1 MTITRQPY
9 LPFFFMIVLLCFTAN
24 SKVHAQIADEEENEY
39 FEAFEEELVTRFYF
53 SRKYVALGINDRTEN
68 SYYRYEPNSTINMG
82 VGATWKWLTL
92 NLALGL
98 PFLNPDRGQGNTRYL
113 DLQAHAYPKKF
124 IIDFFGEFYEGYH
137 LLPEGKLAP
146 PGENYY
152 VRPDMVIT
160 KIGANVQYLFNYDKL
175 SLRASFLQNE
185 WQKKSAGSFLLGF
198 EMYGGRAIDD
208 TALLPLSVV
217 GDRARNFR
225 TMRFFD
231 FGPNAG
237 YAYTWVIKKRF
248 FITAV
253 ASGSLGAG
261 YSFLEGENYA
271 DRNTEWGLSPN
282 YFLRGFAGYNYKKW
296 SVNVNYVHNR
306 VRLVAN
312 QGFAN
317 SIMTGNY
324 RLNFIYRFVPGPSLK
339 QRLNIIDIVDF

>member
-1 MTITRQPY
+1 MRINPFYLLSFFTLLLTI
-9 LPFFFMIVLLCFTAN
+9 FIVTGTAN
-24 SKVHAQIADEEENEY
+24 AQQAEEEENEY

-53 SRKYVALGINDRTEN
+53 SRKYVALGINDREEGR
-68 SYYRYEPNSTINMG
+68 YHRYEPNSTLNMG
-82 VGATWKWLTL
+82 VGATYEWLTL
-92 NLALGL
+92 NLALGFG
-98 PFLNPDRGQGNTRYL
+98 FLNPDRGQGNTRYL

-160 KIGANVQYLFNYDKL
+160 KIGANVQYFFNYDKL

-198 EMYGGRAIDD
+198 EMYGGRAMDD
-208 TALLPLSVV
+208 TALLPLTVLDDAS
-217 GDRARNFR
+217 RNFR

-248 FITAV
+248 FVTAV
-253 ASGSLGAG
+253 ASAGLGAG
-261 YSFLEGENYA
+261 YSFLEGEVHT
-271 DRNTEWGLSPN
+271 DRNTEWGISPN
-282 YFLRGFAGYNYKKW
+282 VFLRGFVGYNFKKW
-296 SVNVNYVHNR
+296 SVNANYVHNR
-306 VRLVAN
+306 VRFVPN
-312 QGFAN
+312 QGFTN

-324 RLNFIYRFVPGPSLK
+324 RLNFIYRFVPGPKIKRYLRPIEK
-339 QRLNIIDIVDF
+339 IDL